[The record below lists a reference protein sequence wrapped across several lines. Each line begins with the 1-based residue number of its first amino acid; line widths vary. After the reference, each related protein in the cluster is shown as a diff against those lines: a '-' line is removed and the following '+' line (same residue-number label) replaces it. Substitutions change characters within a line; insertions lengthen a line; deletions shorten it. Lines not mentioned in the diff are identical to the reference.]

1 MKCLEFVLNQKFT
14 ELEDSMFVDEEVV
27 KLLLMIYKKL
37 KIIENG
43 SLLEKIMDMFD
54 EYISRGNRVLFQA
67 TNHT

>member
-1 MKCLEFVLNQKFT
+1 MNQKFT

-67 TNHT
+67 TNHP

>member
-1 MKCLEFVLNQKFT
+1 VKCLEFVLNQKFT

-27 KLLLMIYKKL
+27 KFLLMIYKKL

-67 TNHT
+67 TNHP

>member
-67 TNHT
+67 TNHP

>member
-27 KLLLMIYKKL
+27 KLLPMIYKKL

-67 TNHT
+67 TNHP

>member
-43 SLLEKIMDMFD
+43 SLLENIMDMFD

-67 TNHT
+67 TNHP

>member
-1 MKCLEFVLNQKFT
+1 MNQKFT